1 MRKGSGTTLTLPL
14 AHTLVMQDAALR
26 DQAMAD
32 RAKNYESHQKKTTK
46 SVVLNRQV
54 S

>member
-1 MRKGSGTTLTLPL
+1 
-14 AHTLVMQDAALR
+14 MQDAALR